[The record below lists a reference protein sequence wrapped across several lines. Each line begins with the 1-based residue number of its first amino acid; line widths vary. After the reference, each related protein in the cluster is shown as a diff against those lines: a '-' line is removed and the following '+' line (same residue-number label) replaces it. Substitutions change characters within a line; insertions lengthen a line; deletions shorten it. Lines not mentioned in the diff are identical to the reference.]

1 MVSPLLLADQ
11 VSVLSW
17 FDWVSSPAVSRP
29 VDRGASVILLEHGR
43 NPALPHKA
51 GSEVYRKEE
60 KGG

>member
-1 MVSPLLLADQ
+1 MDPSHYDRKATRARRERVSPGE
-11 VSVLSW
+11 V
-17 FDWVSSPAVSRP
+17 
-29 VDRGASVILLEHGR
+29 SVILLEHGR